1 MSAYPDEIVIEAGR
15 GARRY
20 WSDLWLYRELLY
32 FLAWRD
38 IVVRYKQTAIG
49 VAWALIQPLLLMV
62 ILTFVFG
69 RLAKLPSDGIPYSL
83 LVLCGLLPWFFFSQA
98 FSSASS
104 SLIGNANMVSRIYFP
119 RMLIPLSAVAVCLVD
134 FAITFG
140 LLIVYALVSGVLPD
154 WRVIAL
160 PGFLL
165 LAISTAVGAGLWI
178 AALNVKYRDFRYV
191 VPYLVQ
197 VGMYI
202 SPVGFNSALVPEKW
216 RFVYALN
223 PMVGVIDGF
232 RWSFLGGR
240 TELFLPG
247 LFLSVLLSLGLLVS
261 GIVYFR
267 KTERLFADLI

>member
-1 MSAYPDEIVIEAGR
+1 MSTYPNEIVIEAGR

-49 VAWALIQPLLLMV
+49 VAWALIQPLLLMI

-197 VGMYI
+197 IGMYI
-202 SPVGFNSALVPEKW
+202 SPVGFNSVLVPEKW
-216 RFVYALN
+216 RIVYALN

-232 RWSFLGGR
+232 RWSLLGGR
-240 TELFLPG
+240 TALFLPG
-247 LFLSVLLSLGLLVS
+247 LFLSILLSLALLVS
-261 GIVYFR
+261 GIAYFR
-267 KTERLFADLI
+267 KTERQFADLI